1 MTIRPP
7 RRIFNSQFAKGGH
20 AGVRRG
26 GTVGRT
32 VVAGLVGAVIGA
44 FVVLLAS
51 PSDLFGRV
59 PSPSG
64 SIRADAAQV
73 AVIDGDTLRLQETIV
88 RLQGVAAPPRG
99 FGCRRADGVVFDC
112 GAAAVAALAD
122 LVRGRTILCKIAGRD
137 NSGYPQGMCEAGET
151 DINRRLVADGWAKAR
166 ADMPAFS
173 PEESRARNNQLG
185 LWRGGA
191 SF

>member
-7 RRIFNSQFAKGGH
+7 RRIFNSQQARAGTGG
-20 AGVRRG
+20 A
-26 GTVGRT
+26 VGRT
-32 VVAGLVGAVIGA
+32 VVAGLVGAGIGA
-44 FVVLLAS
+44 LVVLLAL

-64 SIRADAAQV
+64 SIRADAADV
-73 AVIDGDTLRLQETIV
+73 AVIDGDTLRLHETIM

-99 FGCRRADGVVFDC
+99 FSCQKANGAAFDC

-122 LVRGRTILCKIAGRD
+122 LVRGRTIICRIAGRD
-137 NSGYPQGMCEAGET
+137 SAGFPQAMCEAGDT
-151 DINRRLVADGWAKAR
+151 NINRRLVADGWAKAR
-166 ADMPAFS
+166 ADMPTFS
-173 PEESRARNNQLG
+173 TEESRARSDQRG

>member
-1 MTIRPP
+1 VTIRPP
-7 RRIFNSQFAKGGH
+7 RRIFNSQPAKRGKGG
-20 AGVRRG
+20 A
-26 GTVGRT
+26 VGRT
-32 VVAGLVGAVIGA
+32 VMAGLVGAVIGA
-44 FVVLLAS
+44 FVVLLAL

-73 AVIDGDTLRLQETIV
+73 AVIDGDTLRLQETII

-99 FGCRRADGVVFDC
+99 FSCRRADGAAFDC

-122 LVRGRTILCKIAGRD
+122 LVRGRTILCHIAGRD
-137 NSGYPQGMCEAGET
+137 NSGFPQGMCEAGET
-151 DINRRLVADGWAKAR
+151 DINRRLVADGWARAR

-173 PEESRARNNQLG
+173 PEESRARRDQRG

>member
-7 RRIFNSQFAKGGH
+7 RRIFNSQLSKGGS
-20 AGVRRG
+20 G
-26 GTVGRT
+26 GAVGRT
-32 VVAGLVGAVIGA
+32 LMAGIVGALLGA
-44 FVVLLAS
+44 FVMMLVL

-64 SIRADAAQV
+64 NVRADAAQV
-73 AVIDGDTLRLQETIV
+73 AVIDGDTLRLQETII

-99 FGCRRADGVVFDC
+99 FACKRADGIAFDC

-122 LVRGRTILCKIAGRD
+122 LVRGRTILCHIAGRD
-137 NSGYPQGMCEAGET
+137 TSGFPQGMCEAGET

-173 PEESRARNNQLG
+173 LEETRARSDQKG
-185 LWRGGA
+185 LWRGGT

>member
-1 MTIRPP
+1 M
-7 RRIFNSQFAKGGH
+7 AKPGAGG
-20 AGVRRG
+20 AM
-26 GTVGRT
+26 GRT
-32 VVAGLVGAVIGA
+32 VVAGLVGALIGA
-44 FVVLLAS
+44 FVVLLGL

-64 SIRADAAQV
+64 NISAEAAQV
-73 AVIDGDTLRLQETIV
+73 AVIDGDTLRLQETTI

-99 FGCRRADGVVFDC
+99 HSCLRSDGASFDC

-122 LVRGRTILCKIAGRD
+122 LVRGRTILCHIAGRD
-137 NSGYPQGMCEAGET
+137 TAGFTQGMCEAGET

-173 PEESRARNNQLG
+173 PEETRARSSQRG
-185 LWRGGA
+185 LWQGGA

>member
-7 RRIFNSQFAKGGH
+7 RRIFNSQLSKNGSGG
-20 AGVRRG
+20 G
-26 GTVGRT
+26 VGRT
-32 VVAGLVGAVIGA
+32 LMAGIVGALIGA
-44 FVVLLAS
+44 FVVLLAL

-73 AVIDGDTLRLQETIV
+73 AVIDGDTLRLQETII

-99 FGCRRADGVVFDC
+99 FSCKRADGVTFDC
-112 GAAAVAALAD
+112 GAASVAALAD
-122 LVRGRTILCKIAGRD
+122 LVRGRTILCHIAGRD
-137 NSGYPQGMCEAGET
+137 STGFPQGMCEAGET

-173 PEESRARNNQLG
+173 PEESNARTDMRG